1 MNFSD
6 VAKVARD
13 WAVTKVGCK
22 YSQARRTQ
30 ETIFDCSSLV
40 ARAYSALGKA
50 WKYGGRVPLSCDEVY
65 DDDFELLWPA
75 TYAEIGKKFG
85 GSSVIAKANQPGDLQ
100 FLNTMST
107 GRANKIT
114 HVTMVASASKIV
126 HARGTAYGVRMD
138 SLTHYAGKV
147 CALVRYNPSCDLVL
161 GHKGYRTAAMQK
173 ALNDHGA
180 DLNGD
185 GEFGSKTLAA
195 LKAFQQKAGLPV
207 TGRGDAATLAAL
219 GLVPAVES
227 PADMPDVT
235 TPVDPTEPV
244 STKSIRVTGD
254 SVNIRTG
261 PGTGF
266 DVVKAVNKG
275 VVLTLA
281 ATDGWCPT
289 IIGDEVCWIS
299 EKFTEVI

>member
-1 MNFSD
+1 MYTEI
-6 VAKVARD
+6 AKAARD
-13 WAVTKVGCK
+13 WAVTKVGCR

-30 ETIFDCSSLV
+30 PTIFDCSSLV

-50 WKYGGRVPLSCDEVY
+50 WRYGGRVPISCNEVY

-75 TYAEIGKKFG
+75 TYAEIGKKKG

-107 GRANKIT
+107 SRANKIT

-147 CALVRYNPSCDLVL
+147 CALVRYNPACDLVY

-173 ALNDHGA
+173 ALNANGA

-195 LKAFQQKAGLPV
+195 LKAFQKTRGLAV
-207 TGRGDAATLAAL
+207 TGKGDAATLTAL
-219 GLVPAVES
+219 GLTAAAEP
-227 PADMPDVT
+227 PT
-235 TPVDPTEPV
+235 DPTP
-244 STKSIRVTGD
+244 TNGIRVTGG
-254 SVNIRTG
+254 SVNLRTG
-261 PGTGF
+261 PGTSFGT
-266 DVVKAVNKG
+266 VKAVARG
-275 VVLTLA
+275 TVLA
-281 ATDGWCPT
+281 PAETDGWRPVLV
-289 IIGDEVCWIS
+289 GDEVLWIS
-299 EKFTEVI
+299 KEYSQEVNA